1 VLHCVARARAADRG
15 PGLRKGTEDHEP
27 CRHNRNAGAE
37 ADALERIPNGEEIRL
52 PDMEGSMDN
61 NGSRPSEKP
70 ELPTE
75 LKLENTLDTSG
86 MWFAAAVL
94 FAVLAAGIII
104 YRAAND
110 DIRTA
115 ANDTLAAPA
124 SSSR

>member
-1 VLHCVARARAADRG
+1 
-15 PGLRKGTEDHEP
+15 
-27 CRHNRNAGAE
+27 
-37 ADALERIPNGEEIRL
+37 
-52 PDMEGSMDN
+52 MDN
-61 NGSRPSEKP
+61 NGSKLNDKS
-70 ELPTE
+70 ELPSE

-110 DIRTA
+110 GIRTA
-115 ANDTLAAPA
+115 ANDIPPAPA

>member
-1 VLHCVARARAADRG
+1 
-15 PGLRKGTEDHEP
+15 
-27 CRHNRNAGAE
+27 
-37 ADALERIPNGEEIRL
+37 
-52 PDMEGSMDN
+52 MDN
-61 NGSRPSEKP
+61 NGSKLSDKSEVPSEL
-70 ELPTE
+70 E
-75 LKLENTLDTSG
+75 LENTMDTSG

-115 ANDTLAAPA
+115 ANDTLPTPA

>member
-1 VLHCVARARAADRG
+1 MDK
-15 PGLRKGTEDHEP
+15 KGNKLSDE
-27 CRHNRNAGAE
+27 
-37 ADALERIPNGEEIRL
+37 
-52 PDMEGSMDN
+52 
-61 NGSRPSEKP
+61 SEV
-70 ELPTE
+70 PTE

-115 ANDTLAAPA
+115 ANDTLPAPA
-124 SSSR
+124 SNSR

>member
-1 VLHCVARARAADRG
+1 
-15 PGLRKGTEDHEP
+15 
-27 CRHNRNAGAE
+27 
-37 ADALERIPNGEEIRL
+37 
-52 PDMEGSMDN
+52 MDN
-61 NGSRPSEKP
+61 NGSKLSDKCELPSE
-70 ELPTE
+70 LRI
-75 LKLENTLDTSG
+75 ENTMDTSG

-115 ANDTLAAPA
+115 ANDILPAPA

>member
-1 VLHCVARARAADRG
+1 
-15 PGLRKGTEDHEP
+15 
-27 CRHNRNAGAE
+27 
-37 ADALERIPNGEEIRL
+37 
-52 PDMEGSMDN
+52 MDN
-61 NGSRPSEKP
+61 NGSKLNDKS

-75 LKLENTLDTSG
+75 FELENTVDTSG

-115 ANDTLAAPA
+115 ANDTLPAPA

>member
-1 VLHCVARARAADRG
+1 
-15 PGLRKGTEDHEP
+15 
-27 CRHNRNAGAE
+27 
-37 ADALERIPNGEEIRL
+37 
-52 PDMEGSMDN
+52 MDN
-61 NGSRPSEKP
+61 NGSKLSDKSELPSE
-70 ELPTE
+70 LRI
-75 LKLENTLDTSG
+75 ENTVDTSG

-115 ANDTLAAPA
+115 ANDTLPAPA